1 MMILFIPI
9 KWLAV
14 KLFDSFKLN
23 SFFNR
28 SVPQE
33 KSGTFIAA
41 MINERYL

>member
-28 SVPQE
+28 SIPQK
-33 KSGTFIAA
+33 KSGTFIATV
-41 MINERYL
+41 INEKYL